1 MPLLEEA
8 GGRLALGTDDRLVI
22 AKYGSSQ
29 GKNSMIP
36 MQAEIAT
43 EIWIRPSNTPCPSNR
58 RYGFGVALA
67 LM

>member
-1 MPLLEEA
+1 
-8 GGRLALGTDDRLVI
+8 
-22 AKYGSSQ
+22 
-29 GKNSMIP
+29 